1 LGGDNIEKLEYDKAI
16 YMDIVKV
23 VVDGKPLTYI
33 VEREFTGEK
42 TFAQCLE
49 NIVKQHII
57 IEEQ

>member
-1 LGGDNIEKLEYDKAI
+1 
-16 YMDIVKV
+16 MDIVKV